1 MPQSLSGMALQSATA
16 FSVVRKIL
24 VAVPS
29 ISVSQFLHQVERYW
43 LLTHDILARFMRHFR
58 FHGRALCITGFSSWD
73 SPPPSSSSS
82 FFSFAH
88 LSCYGFMVLKVKY
101 RCVSLVIL
109 PPPLKVRATIHKVH
123 NNKKRL
129 NPHLSLYEAAI
140 FIV

>member
-109 PPPLKVRATIHKVH
+109 PPPSRYVQQFIKFTTTRRGWTLIYHFM
-123 NNKKRL
+123 RL
-129 NPHLSLYEAAI
+129 LYL
-140 FIV
+140 